1 MPWPI
6 CPFMRRNKLNHA
18 MPYIE
23 VELYAGVYARVE
35 KAAAVL
41 GMSMSEYLHYA
52 VDEYCSEKIK
62 GAMIPRPAA
71 APAYAPPAYPA
82 PLAGVGAPVYQ
93 MPYPARPGASGQA
106 GEIERLRQMVAV
118 KRSIDAELVSFAE
131 RVIMGV

>member
-1 MPWPI
+1 
-6 CPFMRRNKLNHA
+6 

-23 VELYAGVYARVE
+23 IKLTAGEYADLER
-35 KAAAVL
+35 AAYKK
-41 GMSMSEYLHYA
+41 GMS
-52 VDEYCSEKIK
+52 VDSFIHWATDQIVEELGNLK
-62 GAMIPRPAA
+62 MDLPPAA

-106 GEIERLRQMVAV
+106 GEIDRLRQMVAV